1 MIAEDL
7 GIKLEN
13 VTVQM
18 LGNANE
24 HAGTYGGKTFLCHVM
39 SFGDFDARRPDLS
52 GLPRGGKRDAHV

>member
-13 VTVQM
+13 VNVQM

-24 HAGTYGGKTFLCHVM
+24 HAGTYGGKMWRYVLVPRDELWRF
-39 SFGDFDARRPDLS
+39 RRS
-52 GLPRGGKRDAHV
+52 SA